1 MVYRI
6 TKRGGE
12 EGEGDI
18 RKQQDDPVIETRH
31 DIIPLKFLRRAASD
45 SRSEKQRLSSSL
57 IVITLLCIISRPF
70 LFLRTGL
77 FDGAR
82 SSYEY

>member
-18 RKQQDDPVIETRH
+18 RKQQDDPVMETRH

-45 SRSEKQRLSSSL
+45 SRSERQRLSSSL
-57 IVITLLCIISRPF
+57 IVIINNTSLHHFQTFFVPA
-70 LFLRTGL
+70 
-77 FDGAR
+77 DG
-82 SSYEY
+82 SL

>member
-12 EGEGDI
+12 EGEGDMG
-18 RKQQDDPVIETRH
+18 TRH
-31 DIIPLKFLRRAASD
+31 DTIPLKFLRRAASD
-45 SRSEKQRLSSSL
+45 SR
-57 IVITLLCIISRPF
+57 PF

-77 FDGAR
+77 LDGAR

>member
-18 RKQQDDPVIETRH
+18 RKQQDDPIIETRH

-57 IVITLLCIISRPF
+57 IVKTLLCISRPF